1 MYLDYS
7 FWKFPFP
14 TLGEGG
20 KGRSKLSH
28 CIDKPKFLP
37 FIHLSLLSSVVARS
51 VTKLKVVG
59 SNPACVKIFFLDF
72 YILFF
77 SSFYL
82 TLLILVNY
90 HRAQRPT
97 RQAQQRLVVNT
108 PTLLID
114 LVCKPPFLFSPV
126 ETTLLLTSEGTHP
139 PDPRGSSGISP
150 KSGDG
155 VDKIREIEISL
166 ISDIIFCK
174 FR

>member
-1 MYLDYS
+1 M
-7 FWKFPFP
+7 F
-14 TLGEGG
+14 
-20 KGRSKLSH
+20 
-28 CIDKPKFLP
+28 
-37 FIHLSLLSSVVARS
+37 
-51 VTKLKVVG
+51 
-59 SNPACVKIFFLDF
+59 
-72 YILFF
+72 
-77 SSFYL
+77 
-82 TLLILVNY
+82 
-90 HRAQRPT
+90 
-97 RQAQQRLVVNT
+97 AQQRLVVNT

>member
-1 MYLDYS
+1 MNFSDFGYKMTENS
-7 FWKFPFP
+7 NW
-14 TLGEGG
+14 E
-20 KGRSKLSH
+20 LSY
-28 CIDKPKFLP
+28 
-37 FIHLSLLSSVVARS
+37 R
-51 VTKLKVVG
+51 
-59 SNPACVKIFFLDF
+59 
-72 YILFF
+72 
-77 SSFYL
+77 
-82 TLLILVNY
+82 
-90 HRAQRPT
+90 
-97 RQAQQRLVVNT
+97 QRLVVNT

-155 VDKIREIEISL
+155 VDKTREIEISL